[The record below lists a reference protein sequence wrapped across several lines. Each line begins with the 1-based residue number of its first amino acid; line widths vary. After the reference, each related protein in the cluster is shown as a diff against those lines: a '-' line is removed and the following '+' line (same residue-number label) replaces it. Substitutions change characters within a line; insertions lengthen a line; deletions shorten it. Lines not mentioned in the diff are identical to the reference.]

1 MKRPAAAAGR
11 LVSATAA
18 SALACDPRG
27 VVSGK
32 VAMIAHELGVSRSW
46 ASRKAHALEA
56 RKLADAREG
65 T

>member
-27 VVSGK
+27 VVS
-32 VAMIAHELGVSRSW
+32 RSW
-46 ASRKAHALEA
+46 ASRKAQAPET
-56 RKLADAREG
+56 RELADAREG